1 MKNFKL
7 ILLLFSVSLLISC
20 QKKTLFYEKVFEANL
35 GFASNQIGSNLPILE
50 SYSNRQGFPNSS
62 LLDVPE
68 LLIQDSKLYV
78 ADSYNKVVSI
88 FPLEKGNIKTDPILS
103 IPNKG
108 EGYSFARPYE
118 VYVDSNTDI
127 YILASIE
134 DFESYEVQNYSNQ
147 TAEIK
152 NYDQFQSKIKNIP
165 DTNFYI
171 YKFSSQG
178 AFLYKLG
185 LNGINSSPFLYPSQ
199 ISGDSFGNLYLYFPT
214 LNTDQT
220 YNYHI
225 MRRYSSIGELNFE
238 FNSKNIVIQT
248 NVNSIN
254 YHGNIISINNYK
266 HDEQLAVLI
275 EYQPVTNS
283 KGEEV
288 PANIENIWSSVN
300 VYSILENDFTTEL
313 IKMKKI
319 TEAILGIDKDGRI
332 FFQSYNEETD
342 SLKIR
347 VLDTRDKSE
356 NIYYTPIHSSYY
368 VMYNYFLDNEGTL
381 YNYILDRNQ
390 KLIVLQWH
398 TEEANAKDKL

>member
-1 MKNFKL
+1 MKNIKL
-7 ILLLFSVSLLISC
+7 ILLLFSISLLISC
-20 QKKTLFYEKVFEANL
+20 QKKTLFYEKVFEADL
-35 GFASNQIGSNLPILE
+35 GFEFNQIGSNLPILE

-62 LLDVPE
+62 LTDVPA
-68 LLIQDSKLYV
+68 LLIQDSKLYI
-78 ADSYNKVVSI
+78 ADSYNKVVSV
-88 FPLEKGNIKTDPILS
+88 FPLERGNIRTTPTLS

-118 VYVDSNTDI
+118 VFVDKNNDFYV
-127 YILASIE
+127 LASIQ

-152 NYDQFQSKIKNIP
+152 NYDQFQQNIKSIP

-178 AFLYKLG
+178 DFLYKLG
-185 LNGINSSPFLYPSQ
+185 LNGINSTPFLYPSQ
-199 ISGDSFGNLYLYFPT
+199 ISGDESGNLYLYFPT

-238 FNSKNIVIQT
+238 FNSKNIDIQT
-248 NVNSIN
+248 NIN
-254 YHGNIISINNYK
+254 DIKYNGNIISINNYK

-347 VLDTRDKSE
+347 VLDTRDNSE
-356 NIYYTPIHSSYY
+356 KTYYTPIHSSYY

-381 YNYILDRNQ
+381 YNYILDRN
-390 KLIVLQWH
+390 KTIIVLQWN
-398 TEEANAKDKL
+398 TEETSTKDKL